1 MTKESLAPCGLFQ
14 YWIYSCWNAGTCRI
28 RKTVSKVRK
37 YNWSSW
43 WEISRGGM
51 YLGNRWRVTDKLTV
65 WLSIFLPSA
74 CISPGGS
81 KPPSSCRRERFYL
94 ICSVPRTCGR
104 SASSVTYNAGIE
116 HNCGNRDGPS
126 GKRGP
131 TRRVLPGYSCSSNDF
146 VRKVSISRSDPSEGV
161 ETT

>member
-14 YWIYSCWNAGTCRI
+14 YWIYSCWNAGTGRRFQRFGSTTGVACGRFLGEGCI
-28 RKTVSKVRK
+28 
-37 YNWSSW
+37 
-43 WEISRGGM
+43 
-51 YLGNRWRVTDKLTV
+51 LGNRWRVTDKLTV

-116 HNCGNRDGPS
+116 HCGNRDGPS

-161 ETT
+161 EMT